1 MAKNSTALERMR
13 RKALEARPTNE
24 ESVSGEALRLRTATA
39 SPGAAEKASLPSQA
53 AERGD
58 KPAPGRKLSAFG
70 RMTKRAF
77 GSLSPRRE
85 KGRAEAA
92 EPVPVPDAVAVFTP
106 SVVAADVDPIA
117 EAAPVQ
123 AAEPANRD
131 EATTGRG
138 ILDEVNPDHADDY
151 PQPERVCR
159 EKIGWVSPSYTVSR
173 PVRIDPQV
181 VARNKCVAFLSDSDE
196 VESYRV
202 LRTQILQRSRE
213 RGGNTVMITS
223 ALPGEGKTL
232 TAINLALTFA
242 KEFRQTA
249 LLVDCD
255 LRRQRIHELL
265 GIESARGLNEYLLD
279 DCPIPDLM
287 VWPGVEKLTLI
298 SGGRTISESSE
309 LLGSPRMKELVED
322 MKNRYPE
329 RYVIFDVP
337 AVLSG
342 ADALAFA
349 PLVDHIVITVRAGE
363 TPMPEVTR
371 ALKMLPREKVLGLVL
386 NRRRRD
392 AA

>member
-1 MAKNSTALERMR
+1 MAEKSTALERMR
-13 RKALEARPTNE
+13 KKALESGRSGNQEA
-24 ESVSGEALRLRTATA
+24 VSGEMPRFKMAKPLPEPEEMATL
-39 SPGAAEKASLPSQA
+39 SIEPAEQ
-53 AERGD
+53 GG
-58 KPAPGRKLSAFG
+58 KPEPGRKLSAFG
-70 RMTKRAF
+70 RMTKRAL
-77 GSLSPRRE
+77 GSLSSRDD
-85 KGRAEAA
+85 EARPETA
-92 EPVPVPDAVAVFTP
+92 APVTDPVMVPETG
-106 SVVAADVDPIA
+106 VVAATEETAMETP
-117 EAAPVQ
+117 
-123 AAEPANRD
+123 
-131 EATTGRG
+131 TG
-138 ILDEVNPDHADDY
+138 HADDY
-151 PQPERVCR
+151 PEPDRVSR
-159 EKIGWVSPSYTVSR
+159 EKIGWVSPAYTVSR
-173 PVRIDPQV
+173 PVQIDPQV

-213 RGGNTVMITS
+213 RGGNAIMITS

-242 KEFRQTA
+242 KEFRQTV

-279 DCPIPDLM
+279 DCPISDLM

-309 LLGSPRMKELVED
+309 LLGSHRMKDLVED
-322 MKNRYPE
+322 MKHRYPE

-349 PLVDHIVITVRAGE
+349 PLVDHIVVTVKAGE

-386 NRRRRD
+386 NRQRKD
-392 AA
+392 AP

>member
-1 MAKNSTALERMR
+1 MTEKTTVLERMR
-13 RKALEARPTNE
+13 KKALASGDPGSREGASVDVSRP
-24 ESVSGEALRLRTATA
+24 RTA
-39 SPGAAEKASLPSQA
+39 L
-53 AERGD
+53 
-58 KPAPGRKLSAFG
+58 PAPDPDEVDSVPADSMEHG
-70 RMTKRAF
+70 
-77 GSLSPRRE
+77 
-85 KGRAEAA
+85 A
-92 EPVPVPDAVAVFTP
+92 EPVPKRKSTAFGSMKKKALGLISSRGGENRTVSVESEADAIQQPGSLVAVAEEERAGGN
-106 SVVAADVDPIA
+106 VAAQEPESASPDEDKSGIGCIEEPCA
-117 EAAPVQ
+117 E
-123 AAEPANRD
+123 R
-131 EATTGRG
+131 
-138 ILDEVNPDHADDY
+138 ADDD
-151 PQPERVCR
+151 PQTVCSGRER
-159 EKIGWVSPSYTVSR
+159 IGWVSPAYTVSR
-173 PVRIDPQV
+173 QVRLDPQV
-181 VARNKCVAFLSDSDE
+181 VARNKCVAFLSDAAE

-213 RGGNTVMITS
+213 RGGNTIMITS

-265 GIESARGLNEYLLD
+265 GIGSEKGLNEYLLD
-279 DCPIPDLM
+279 DCPISDLM
-287 VWPGVEKLTLI
+287 VWPGVEKLTVI

-309 LLGSPRMKELVED
+309 LLGSPRMKELVDD

-337 AVLSG
+337 AVLAG

-349 PLVDHIVITVRAGE
+349 PLVDHIVVTVKAGE

-371 ALKMLPREKVLGLVL
+371 ALRMLPREKVLGLVL
-386 NRRRRD
+386 NRQRRD